1 MRLSERNQ
9 HDSEIT
15 NEWRRA
21 RAKEAL
27 AVWMKECGTSGDDQT
42 DIQDMITDLLHL
54 ARVVGPMRLED
65 IMRRAQ
71 GNHDA
76 EMAEDQES

>member
-54 ARVVGPMRLED
+54 ARVVGSNLARL
-65 IMRRAQ
+65 IA
-71 GNHDA
+71 GFTLWGLG
-76 EMAEDQES
+76 ST